1 MAPKNQARLQK
12 SKRGTTLPDELLAQ
26 VKEQTGLTDDVSLKD
41 ISLRVFYRIFY
52 RDKKELLS
60 ANTLRNYSDGIN
72 SLGDVADLPIK
83 ELTIENITNA
93 LMQTPGKLSSKK
105 SRLRFITPVLEHAR
119 ATYKIIKVNPAK
131 GIKIPRD
138 REPPVLRAF
147 SKEELVKLI
156 HMLDDKP
163 LFKLIVIIGANTGMR
178 FGESRGFLGMPLTGL
193 VRLSP

>member
-1 MAPKNQARLQK
+1 
-12 SKRGTTLPDELLAQ
+12 
-26 VKEQTGLTDDVSLKD
+26 
-41 ISLRVFYRIFY
+41 
-52 RDKKELLS
+52 
-60 ANTLRNYSDGIN
+60 
-72 SLGDVADLPIK
+72 
-83 ELTIENITNA
+83 
-93 LMQTPGKLSSKK
+93 MQTPGKLSSKK

-178 FGESRGFLGMPLTGL
+178 FGEIAGLPWDAVDWFSQTITIKQQYNLVSDKPMESRRARRAKVTARFQLLP
-193 VRLSP
+193 PF